1 MENDRRNEP
10 ARDDVPAGYEPPR
23 VEEVLSADDL
33 AREVHYAG
41 VQVSPGQI
49 G

>member
-1 MENDRRNEP
+1 MENERWNEP
-10 ARDDVPAGYEPPR
+10 ARDGVPAGYEPPR
-23 VEEVLSADDL
+23 VEEVLNTDDL

-41 VQVSPGQI
+41 VPVSPGDI